1 MNGSA
6 SFDPSPL
13 TGIIERSAIDGQKA
27 YHGDLQKA
35 IGAYVEEHQ
44 SEFVPEGIDPA
55 AVSLAVTRE
64 ITPVAP
70 AKSELAPPSEEEE
83 RKRREHDR
91 NRRGLQWAYETFS
104 GAYQVA
110 KQSTIGAL
118 ELVKEAWEQSTST
131 TILYF
136 VIVGLVF
143 SNLWT
148 IRLVGSREEAV
159 KRKMLKMEGERE
171 KLVQGVVTALWD
183 ELGAA
188 KGQAVATGGQPVV
201 PLPPSDGSVDWQEQ
215 VGQLLS
221 TLDIVEDRVRNLRGG
236 LRAIGKPLDAMD

>member
-1 MNGSA
+1 MC
-6 SFDPSPL
+6 
-13 TGIIERSAIDGQKA
+13 A
-27 YHGDLQKA
+27 Y
-35 IGAYVEEHQ
+35 IEEHS
-44 SEFVPEGIDPA
+44 SEFVPEGVDPA

-64 ITPVAP
+64 IAPVTPVGP
-70 AKSELAPPSEEEE
+70 EGTPPSEEEE
-83 RKRREHDR
+83 RKRREYDR

-148 IRLVGSREEAV
+148 ISLVGSREEQV
-159 KRKMLKMEGERE
+159 KRKMLKREGERE
-171 KLVQGVVTALWD
+171 MLVQGVVTALWD
-183 ELGAA
+183 ELGVA
-188 KGQAVATGGQPVV
+188 KGQAVGVAGGQSVV
-201 PLPPSDGSVDWQEQ
+201 PLPPSDGSVSWQEQ

-236 LRAIGKPLDAMD
+236 LQAIGEPLDVVD

>member
-1 MNGSA
+1 MPHRLFS
-6 SFDPSPL
+6 L

-27 YHGDLQKA
+27 YHNDLQKA
-35 IGAYVEEHQ
+35 MGIYIAEHQ
-44 SEFVPEGIDPA
+44 TEFVPEGVDPA
-55 AVSLAVTRE
+55 AVSLDVTRE
-64 ITPVAP
+64 ITPAAP
-70 AKSELAPPSEEEE
+70 AKAEVFPPSEEEE

-118 ELVKEAWEQSTST
+118 ELVKEAWEQSTTT

-148 IRLVGSREEAV
+148 ISLVGSREEAV
-159 KRKMLKMEGERE
+159 RRKMLKREGERE

-183 ELGAA
+183 ELGVS
-188 KGQAVATGGQPVV
+188 KGQAAGAAGGQPVV
-201 PLPPSDGSVDWQEQ
+201 PLPPGDGSLSWEEQ

-236 LRAIGKPLDAMD
+236 LQAIGEPLDVVD